1 MVLSVMWTPSS
12 GLGHSQHEQ
21 DIRAVKNSSLIQ
33 SPDVWRVLRA
43 VNRSYF
49 LDQEYMSEN
58 SSALAVN
65 VGYGYSCECP
75 HIASHILSLTEPYLK
90 TPGSLILEIGTGSG
104 YLTVCMNE
112 LLHEKSSICSL
123 EINMKLLNRTIKK
136 VESYYKD
143 MGKKL
148 KRERVSFLWWNGKR
162 GYKTKCPFDVIYCSG
177 LVSDEEFN
185 QLMYQ
190 IKPQGILLG
199 YDWDINQ
206 HGKRSLFLKQWYKV
220 NDVDLETLNIVE
232 CSHYYREMMKN
243 KALLKLNDEMGQVF
257 QLMNFHKYGRVLHRE
272 EKFE

>member
-1 MVLSVMWTPSS
+1 M
-12 GLGHSQHEQ
+12 
-21 DIRAVKNSSLIQ
+21 
-33 SPDVWRVLRA
+33 
-43 VNRSYF
+43 F
-49 LDQEYMSEN
+49 
-58 SSALAVN
+58 
-65 VGYGYSCECP
+65 
-75 HIASHILSLTEPYLK
+75 
-90 TPGSLILEIGTGSG
+90 
-104 YLTVCMNE
+104 
-112 LLHEKSSICSL
+112 
-123 EINMKLLNRTIKK
+123 
-136 VESYYKD
+136 
-143 MGKKL
+143 
-148 KRERVSFLWWNGKR
+148 
-162 GYKTKCPFDVIYCSG
+162 
-177 LVSDEEFN
+177 